1 VNFLAAM
8 FICRASSRISAF
20 VLLWVVV
27 VGVLHADGGRVLAE
41 KQVGVYRVVLFGNPS
56 PLRAGPADLSLFLE
70 QAERSGPILD
80 AVVNFRL
87 NKLSRPTPELAWK
100 GAGCVT
106 PGQAVPASQGHAGNG
121 LLYSAMLGIPEPGLW
136 ELGVSISREGKMDFV
151 SFELPVDRALPP
163 MLTWWLVVAL
173 MPLGVLLYIW
183 RGYLKKRRAL

>member
-1 VNFLAAM
+1 M
-8 FICRASSRISAF
+8 FICRASSRISAL

-70 QAERSGPILD
+70 QAEKSGPILD

-136 ELGVSISREGKMDFV
+136 ELGVSISREGKTDLL

-163 MLTWWLVVAL
+163 MLIWWPVVAL

-183 RGYLKKRRAL
+183 RGYLKKRRAP